1 MDSRNNKLEGIKQ
14 FLELCS
20 EEYIINLANKGL
32 YKRANK
38 EIDNGIT
45 LEYNFIDNY
54 VHCKLSDGSECD
66 IGDSFEEMRCNCP
79 SKTICKH
86 LIIAILLLKKEL
98 LSEDENDVSKE
109 LVENGEE
116 KEVGKDGN
124 IAESEE
130 VCESGQVAKNK
141 EVCESGQA
149 TNNGEVWER
158 GQAVNSGEAFEG
170 GQAARSG
177 EVARQE
183 MFKWIE
189 KIDLF
194 ELLNNIKVT
203 ELEEIFFRLNF
214 GMDYGVNKSNAIK
227 VKLYDGIEVIL
238 PSNGIVKNILCSCK
252 DREICSHKVEGIIAY
267 LIDNEY
273 LELSK
278 AKNIL
283 MQYIGNN
290 EGGNISSDKLSGIK
304 RLINRISKSGLSRM
318 PVSILEDI
326 ELEAIH
332 CGNMELPRLEK
343 MLRGLKSMLEGYF
356 KKHSSFSTKGYLKHL
371 TRIFLIISSI
381 EKCKDYNIL
390 TNIIGE
396 KKTKYIPIG
405 DLHLYGI
412 GAAAWSAN
420 SGYEGLTYYFYNEEK
435 SKLFSFNDIM
445 PTFYDNER
453 GRKLS
458 SLYISQGKWNIQAS
472 MKDICRGEVIL
483 RNCRVNRNNRISSSK
498 EINGEIIKKS
508 SICTLDFKG
517 ILYKEWRKI
526 REDKEKNFMFSIIER
541 EEHENILLIEPKD
554 YGEAEFDQVNQRLTI
569 EMYDSC
575 GDIMS
580 ILVPFTKENEF
591 LIRALERAVKKN
603 KLGYRVLGRVYKL
616 DGEYFIHPISFHYKD
631 GESENI
637 HID

>member
-1 MDSRNNKLEGIKQ
+1 MDSRNNKLDGIKQ

-20 EEYIINLANKGL
+20 EEYIINFANKGL

-38 EIDNGIT
+38 EIDKGIT
-45 LEYNFIDNY
+45 MEYNLIDNY
-54 VHCKLSDGSECD
+54 VHCILSDGSECD
-66 IGDSFEEMRCNCP
+66 IGESYEEMRCNCP
-79 SKTICKH
+79 SKAICKH
-86 LIIAILLLKKEL
+86 RIIAILLLKKEF
-98 LSEDENDVSKE
+98 LSEEGDDVGEE
-109 LVENGEE
+109 LLEKGEE
-116 KEVGKDGN
+116 KEVGKDGH
-124 IAESEE
+124 
-130 VCESGQVAKNK
+130 VAK
-141 EVCESGQA
+141 
-149 TNNGEVWER
+149 
-158 GQAVNSGEAFEG
+158 SGEACEG
-170 GQAARSG
+170 RQAFKSG

-183 MFKWIE
+183 KFKWIE
-189 KIDLF
+189 KINLLQ
-194 ELLNNIKVT
+194 LLNDIKVS
-203 ELEEIFFRLNF
+203 ELEEIFFRMNF
-214 GMDYGVNKSNAIK
+214 GIEYSVSKNSSIK

-238 PSNGIVKNILCSCK
+238 PSKGTVKNMLCSCK

-267 LIDNEY
+267 LIDNEFI
-273 LELSK
+273 EFSK
-278 AKNIL
+278 IKEILIEYMGKN
-283 MQYIGNN
+283 G
-290 EGGNISSDKLSGIK
+290 ERCISEDKLASTK
-304 RLINRISKSGLSRM
+304 KLINRISKSGLSRM

-332 CGNMELPRLEK
+332 CGNVELPRLEK

-405 DLHLYGI
+405 DLHLNGI
-412 GAAAWSAN
+412 GASAWHAS

-435 SKLFSFNDIM
+435 NKLFSFNDIM
-445 PTFYDNER
+445 PTYYDNQR
-453 GRKLS
+453 QRKLS

-472 MKDICRGEVIL
+472 MKDICRGELIL
-483 RNCRVNRNNRISSSK
+483 SNCRVNRNNRISSSK
-498 EINGEIIKKS
+498 EINGDIIRKS
-508 SICTLDFKG
+508 SISTLDFKG

-541 EEHENILLIEPKD
+541 EELENILLIEPNE
-554 YGEAEFDQVNQRLTI
+554 YGEADFDQVNQRLTI
-569 EMYDSC
+569 EMYDQF

-580 ILVPFTKENEF
+580 ILVPFNKENEV

-616 DGEYFIHPISFHYKD
+616 DGEYFIHPISFHYKN
-631 GESENI
+631 GEIENI

>member
-32 YKRANK
+32 FKRANK
-38 EIDNGIT
+38 EIDKGT
-45 LEYNFIDNY
+45 TMEYNPIDNY
-54 VHCKLSDGSECD
+54 VHCRLSDGSECD
-66 IGDSFEEMRCNCP
+66 IGDSYEKMRCNCP
-79 SKTICKH
+79 SKTTCKH
-86 LIIAILLLKKEL
+86 MIMAILLLKNEL
-98 LSEDENDVSKE
+98 LSEEGDEVSE
-109 LVENGEE
+109 VLSQNVEER
-116 KEVGKDGN
+116 EVGGDRQAFISVEECKDG
-124 IAESEE
+124 
-130 VCESGQVAKNK
+130 QAK
-141 EVCESGQA
+141 E
-149 TNNGEVWER
+149 
-158 GQAVNSGEAFEG
+158 SGEAREH
-170 GQAARSG
+170 GQTAQSG
-177 EVARQE
+177 EVSSKGK
-183 MFKWIE
+183 FKWIE
-189 KIDLF
+189 EIDLLQ
-194 ELLNNIKVT
+194 LLNNIKVKD
-203 ELEEIFFRLNF
+203 LEEILFRLNF
-214 GMDYGVNKSNAIK
+214 GIEYGINKGNAIK

-238 PSNGIVKNILCSCK
+238 PSNGSMKNILCSCK

-267 LIDNEY
+267 LIDNEFI
-273 LELSK
+273 ELYK
-278 AKNIL
+278 IKKIL
-283 MQYIGNN
+283 IEYMGNN
-290 EGGNISSDKLSGIK
+290 GERCISEDKLSSIK

-326 ELEAIH
+326 EREAIH
-332 CGNMELPRLEK
+332 CGNADLPRLEK

-371 TRIFLIISSI
+371 TRIFLIVSSI

-396 KKTKYIPIG
+396 KKTKYIAIG
-405 DLHLYGI
+405 DLHLNGI
-412 GAAAWSAN
+412 GASAWHAS

-445 PTFYDNER
+445 PTYYDNHR

-483 RNCRVNRNNRISSSK
+483 ENCRVNRNNRISSSK

-517 ILYKEWRKI
+517 ILYKEWRQI

-541 EEHENILLIEPKD
+541 EEHDNILLIEPKE
-554 YGEAEFDQVNQRLTI
+554 YGEANFDEINQRLTI
-569 EMYDSC
+569 EMYDSY
-575 GDIMS
+575 GDIIS
-580 ILVPFTKENEF
+580 ILVPFNKENEF

-616 DGEYFIHPISFHYKD
+616 DGEYFIHPISFHYKN
-631 GESENI
+631 GKMENI